1 VATLG
6 LFAVHDVK
14 AAQYLPPFASMNE
27 GTAQRQFASAVMSEG
42 HDFNVHAADYSLW
55 SIGEFDSETAEIKTS
70 TKTMLVNAFD
80 LKTQLEMDFGGTDG
94 KE

>member
-1 VATLG
+1 MATLG

-27 GTAQRQFASAVMSEG
+27 GTAQRQFASAVMNEG

-55 SIGEFDSETAEIKTS
+55 SIGEFDTPYTGHSSPLRASKYLPGFRPS
-70 TKTMLVNAFD
+70 AVFRRFL
-80 LKTQLEMDFGGTDG
+80 
-94 KE
+94 